1 MSLIG
6 LQTYIFFKL
15 NFLFKK
21 KFFLSAAILGILL
34 PEIDSIC
41 ISIYYLLSGIKIDTS
56 IFDKNIS
63 HSFITLSLIYLLF
76 LIFYEIKKKN
86 HIINF
91 ARGVMVGMTSNIIFD
106 IILRAGSI
114 NIFWPLP
121 IITFTKINYSIFFIQ
136 AIFILEFFF
145 IRLACH
151 VLIENNLTCPVGS
164 SSDSIKYLSLLM
176 KIQFIFIVTYTTFIL
191 FFNIN
196 LFTLIFLSYIA
207 SLLFFI
213 LILYKNKKI
222 FKTL

>member
-1 MSLIG
+1 MSFVG

-21 KFFLSAAILGILL
+21 KFFLSAIIIGLIL
-34 PEIDSIC
+34 PEIDSIF
-41 ISIYYLLSGIKIDTS
+41 ISFYYFLSGLKIDTS
-56 IFDKNIS
+56 IFDKNVS
-63 HSFITLSLIYLLF
+63 NSFITLSLIYLLF

-91 ARGVMVGMTSNIIFD
+91 ARGVMLGMTSNIIFD
-106 IILRAGSI
+106 IIIRMGNI
-114 NIFWPLP
+114 NILWPLP

-136 AIFILEFFF
+136 AILILEFLF
-145 IRLACH
+145 IRLACY
-151 VLIENNLTCPVGS
+151 VLIEKNLTHPVDS
-164 SSDSIKYLSLLM
+164 SSESIKYFSLLM

-191 FFNIN
+191 FFKLN
-196 LFTLIFLSYIA
+196 LFILIFLSYIA